1 MVVEGTMP
9 NKKATIGL
17 SVETLVVIIISL
29 VVLAGGVT
37 LIYQFIHN
45 AEDIKDQLDEKTNAE
60 LERLLVDEGKEVALP
75 KNVATIERG
84 ETHVFGIGILNVGT
98 EDSFAINVD
107 LSIAVDKVGSDLG
120 VTSDDIKNWLLYN
133 SEPIKLSEGEHDK
146 ISILVNVPKEA
157 MIGQYIFNVKVT
169 DSAGEQYG
177 NTQKFTVIV
186 K

>member
-1 MVVEGTMP
+1 ML

-17 SVETLVVIIISL
+17 SVETLVVVIISL

-37 LIYQFIHN
+37 LIYKFIAG
-45 AEDIKDQLDEKTNAE
+45 AEENKALLDEKTNAE

-84 ETHVFGIGILNVGT
+84 ATHVFGIGILNVGT
-98 EDSFAINVD
+98 EDSFTIEVEP
-107 LSIAVDKVGSDLG
+107 STAVDKSGNEFG
-120 VTSDDIKNWLLYN
+120 PEEEIMEWLLYN
-133 SEPIKLSEGEHDK
+133 SEPVKLAEGEHDK
-146 ISILVNVPKEA
+146 ISILVKVPKEA
-157 MIGQYIFNVKVT
+157 LVGQYIFNVKVKNSK
-169 DSAGEQYG
+169 DEPYG